1 MVPDTMHGQ
10 AMALGAQ
17 LRVAAPLARGALAGA
32 GPFRN
37 VALCGLGG
45 SAAGGRL
52 AAALLADVLA
62 LPVEVPVGLTLPG
75 WVGPDTLVV
84 VTSYSGE
91 TAEALDWFTE
101 AGERRATRVA
111 LCSGGT
117 LAALAEA
124 DGVPVVTVEGG
135 YQPRGALGL
144 LLAPLLVLLGEAE
157 AAPDPADLIARAA
170 AAADAAAARDD
181 EARATA
187 ERLAGH
193 VTVLYGS
200 GMRAAVAVRLKNQIN
215 ENAKM
220 AAFAGAVPEIAH
232 NEILGWLQGA
242 RASQQHAAVFLRDV
256 AESRGVA
263 TLGDAMSRLV
273 AGDGGVVET
282 WSADGPDERARA
294 FGLLLF
300 GDLVSCH
307 LAEVEGV
314 DPMDIARLTA
324 LKAEMA
330 SGR

>member
-1 MVPDTMHGQ
+1 MAPETMHAQ

-17 LRVAAPLARGALAGA
+17 LRTAAPLARGALAGA

-52 AAALLADVLA
+52 AAALLAEELS
-62 LPVEVPVGLTLPG
+62 LPVEVPAALTLPG

-91 TAEALDWFTE
+91 TAEALDWFIE

-111 LCSGGT
+111 LGSGGT
-117 LAALAEA
+117 LAALAET

-135 YQPRGALGL
+135 WQPRGALGL
-144 LLAPLLVLLGEAE
+144 LLAPLLVLLGEAG
-157 AAPDPADLIARAA
+157 AAPDSADLIARGAD
-170 AAADAAAARDD
+170 AADAAAARDD
-181 EARATA
+181 DARAIA
-187 ERLAGH
+187 HRLAGH

-200 GMRAAVAVRLKNQIN
+200 GMRAAIAVRLKNQIN

-232 NEILGWLQGA
+232 NEILGWLQA
-242 RASQQHAAVFLRDV
+242 TRTSQQHVAVFLRDA

-263 TLGDAMSRLV
+263 TLSDAMGRLV
-273 AGDGGVVET
+273 AGDGAFVET
-282 WSADGPDERARA
+282 WIADGPDERARA

-307 LAEVEGV
+307 LADIEGV
-314 DPMDIARLTA
+314 DPMDIARLTR

-330 SGR
+330 SDS